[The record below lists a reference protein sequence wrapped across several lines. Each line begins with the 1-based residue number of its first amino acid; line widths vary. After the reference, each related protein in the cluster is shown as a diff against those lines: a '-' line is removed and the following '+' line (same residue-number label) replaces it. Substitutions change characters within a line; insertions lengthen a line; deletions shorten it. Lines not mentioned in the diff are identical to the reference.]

1 MSTNHPLS
9 QRTFDRSVEL
19 IQGIKD
25 HALERNDNTLWGM
38 ADHLDAL
45 LRRLVFEIDLET
57 RNRSTT
63 EGNP

>member
-1 MSTNHPLS
+1 
-9 QRTFDRSVEL
+9 VEL